1 MKILRQGL
9 VLSLALSAAVAC
21 GQGGRSEATRTQIEA
36 FNQKFEDATRQMNN
50 AAMME
55 LWAEDG
61 ITLLPASKPVIGKAA
76 IAAMLNA
83 VTEQLKGARM
93 DKFELRCSAIEVSG
107 DLATEWCSEH
117 QIVILPGGK
126 PPFDGRG
133 KMLLVLRRGA
143 DGKWRL
149 QREMWNQG
157 EAE

>member
-9 VLSLALSAAVAC
+9 ALSLALATAACA
-21 GQGGRSEATRTQIEA
+21 QGRRSEAPRAPIEA
-36 FNQKFEDATRQMNN
+36 FNQKFEDATRRMDN
-50 AAMME
+50 AAILE

-61 ITLLPASKPVIGKAA
+61 ISLLPATKPVIGKAA
-76 IAAMLNA
+76 IAAMMNA

-107 DLATEWCSEH
+107 ELATEWCSEH
-117 QIVILPGGK
+117 QIVILPDGK

-143 DGKWRL
+143 DGRWRL
-149 QREMWNQG
+149 LREMWNQG
-157 EAE
+157 EAD

>member
-1 MKILRQGL
+1 M
-9 VLSLALSAAVAC
+9 
-21 GQGGRSEATRTQIEA
+21 
-36 FNQKFEDATRQMNN
+36 D
-50 AAMME
+50 

-61 ITLLPASKPVIGKAA
+61 ITLLPSTTPVIGKAA
-76 IAAMLNA
+76 IAAMMNA
-83 VTEQLKGARM
+83 MTAQIKGAHM

-117 QIVILPGGK
+117 QIVILPDGK

-149 QREMWNQG
+149 LREMWNQG
-157 EAE
+157 EAD

>member
-1 MKILRQGL
+1 MRNSLILTL
-9 VLSLALSAAVAC
+9 LAASAVLIMGAQAFT
-21 GQGGRSEATRTQIEA
+21 EAPRAQIEA
-36 FNQKFEDATRQMNN
+36 FNQKFEAATRRMDN
-50 AAMME
+50 AAIMD

-61 ITLLPASKPVIGKAA
+61 ITLLPSAKPVIGKAA
-76 IAAMLNA
+76 IAAMINA
-83 VTEQLKGARM
+83 VTEQIKGARM

-117 QIVILPGGK
+117 QIVILPDGK

-149 QREMWNQG
+149 LREMWNQG
-157 EAE
+157 ELD

>member
-1 MKILRQGL
+1 MGAQAIT
-9 VLSLALSAAVAC
+9 
-21 GQGGRSEATRTQIEA
+21 EAPRAQIEA
-36 FNQKFEDATRQMNN
+36 FNQKFEDATQRMDN
-50 AAMME
+50 AAIMD

-61 ITLLPASKPVIGKAA
+61 ISLLPSAKPVIGKAA
-76 IAAMLNA
+76 IAAMMNA
-83 VTEQLKGARM
+83 VTEQIKGARM

-117 QIVILPGGK
+117 QIVILPDGK

-149 QREMWNQG
+149 LREMWNQS
-157 EAE
+157 EAD

>member
-1 MKILRQGL
+1 MRFSLILTL
-9 VLSLALSAAVAC
+9 LAASTVLTMGSQAIT
-21 GQGGRSEATRTQIEA
+21 EAPRTPIEA
-36 FNQKFEDATRQMNN
+36 FNQKFEDATRRMDN
-50 AAMME
+50 AAIID

-61 ITLLPASKPVIGKAA
+61 ISLLPSAKPVIGRAA
-76 IAAMLNA
+76 IAAMMNA
-83 VTEQLKGARM
+83 VTAQIKGARM

-117 QIVILPGGK
+117 QIVILPDGK

-149 QREMWNQG
+149 LREMWNQG
-157 EAE
+157 EAD